1 MLTDKERQE
10 QARLARLL
18 QAQKLKDKA
27 RKCLPSGDAKSFLGV
42 VKDNSYMAEL
52 GYHYCPNTSRVSH
65 LKSEIKKHKPTK
77 LVLVKR

>member
-1 MLTDKERQE
+1 MLTDKERKE
-10 QARLARLL
+10 QARLARIL
-18 QAQKLKDKA
+18 QQQKMRDKA
-27 RKCLPSGDAKSFLGV
+27 KKCLPSGDAKSFLGV